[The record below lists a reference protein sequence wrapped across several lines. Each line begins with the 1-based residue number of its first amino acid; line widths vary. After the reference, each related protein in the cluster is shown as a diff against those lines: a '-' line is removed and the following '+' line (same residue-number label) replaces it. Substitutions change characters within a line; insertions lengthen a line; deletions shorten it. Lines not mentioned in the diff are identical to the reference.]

1 MKKYFLIVF
10 TIVICFHSVY
20 SQKEEN
26 NSTAQNSVDTLLFN
40 KLRYRCIGP
49 FRGGRSLAVTGVNDK
64 PNTYYFGTVGGGVW
78 KTEDGGNSWISIS
91 DSAFHSSSVGA
102 IAVAPS
108 NSNIIYTGMGEAEM
122 RGNISFG
129 DGMYKSSDAGKTW
142 KHIGLEKSY
151 AISTIIIHPQN
162 PDLVYA
168 CAMGNV
174 YGPNA
179 ERGLYRSKD
188 GGMNWERILFKNDST
203 GCISVTFDIQN
214 PNTMYAS
221 LWQAYRNH
229 HSLSSG
235 GSGCGLYK
243 STDGGNTWKNI
254 STQPGLP
261 VGLTGKITVNTSP
274 SQNKRVWAMI
284 ENEHGGLFKSDDD
297 GEHWTRTTDNRDL
310 RKRPWYFST
319 IVPDPVNA
327 NTIYVLNVDWYKST
341 DGGVTFSKMNSMHGD
356 HHDLWIDPKNPQR
369 MILGDD
375 GGATVSTD
383 GGLNWTELDI
393 PTAQFYHVNLDND
406 FPYNVYG
413 AQQDNSSIRISSAS
427 NGYDIGEKDW
437 FSVAGGEAGYIVPDP
452 NNSDI
457 TYGGEYDGQ
466 LSCYNKKS
474 DQYRSISVYPES
486 WFGSG
491 AESKQ
496 YRFNW
501 TFPIAISPHN
511 NKTIYVGSQYVHRT
525 TNGGASWETISPD
538 LTRHDPKTMKP
549 SGGPITKDN
558 TGAEVYADVFALAES
573 PVKQGVIWAGS
584 DDGYLSVTQDDGKNW
599 NRVTPAGLPDFAM
612 ISIIEPSHF
621 DAATCYVAAT
631 RYKLSDRTP
640 YLFKTND
647 YGKTWKK
654 ITGGISVGDYT
665 RVVREDPSKKGL
677 LFAGTETGVYVSF
690 DDGDHWQSFKQNLP
704 VTPIHDIQI
713 QNREHDLVLATHGRS
728 FWIMDDIT
736 PLYQLQD
743 AIKSE
748 QGFLF
753 APRKTVRAH
762 NGSYYTPQMQEGENA
777 PGGVLLRYYFK
788 HKPDSEC
795 TISFFNAAGDTVITY
810 SNLKDNKNEPIK
822 ISKEFYQDVKMVRP
836 GILPSDTGMNAFV
849 WDLRYPDATAIK
861 IGNKALIS
869 GSIAGPKVPPGNY
882 TARLAVNGKLVS
894 SQNFEVVRDPRISFS
909 DSSLQ
914 KQFLLAQKI
923 TNKMSETHAAIN
935 SIRTITKKITD
946 TSASIKDSAIV
957 KIFRTVYTP
966 LIDSL
971 KKVEEELT
979 QPKAVTDYD
988 LFNFP
993 AKLNDKLAGLKDA
1006 VLSADAEPTAQMYLV
1021 YDDLEKRVNV
1031 QLAKIKTISATLL
1044 PPVNKIV
1051 EDEKL
1056 YIVKE

>member
-1 MKKYFLIVF
+1 MKKYFLF
-10 TIVICFHSVY
+10 TLTAILLSNNGFA
-20 SQKEEN
+20 QKKQS
-26 NSTAQNSVDTLLFN
+26 NSAAQNTVDTLLFN

-64 PNTYYFGTVGGGVW
+64 PNTYYFGATGGGIW

-108 NSNIIYTGMGEAEM
+108 NSNIIYAGMGEAEM

-129 DGMYKSSDAGKTW
+129 DGVYKSSDAGKTW
-142 KHIGLEKSY
+142 KHVGLEKSY
-151 AISTIIIHPQN
+151 AISTIIFHPQN
-162 PDLVYA
+162 PDVVYI

-174 YGPNA
+174 YAPNA

-188 GGMNWERILFKNDST
+188 GGLNWERVLYKNDST
-203 GCISVTFDIQN
+203 GCISVSFDLQN
-214 PNTMYAS
+214 PNTIYAS
-221 LWQAYRNH
+221 LWQAYRNNY
-229 HSLSSG
+229 SLSSG
-235 GSGCGLYK
+235 GKGCGLYK
-243 STDGGNTWKNI
+243 STDGGTTWKDI
-254 STQPGLP
+254 SKNAGLP
-261 VGLTGKITVNTSP
+261 VGLLGKITVSVSP
-274 SQNKRVWAMI
+274 CQNKRVWAMV
-284 ENEHGGLFKSDDD
+284 ENENGGLFKSDDD
-297 GEHWTRTTDNRDL
+297 GEHWTRTTDNREL

-327 NTIYVLNVDWYKST
+327 NTIYVLNVDWFKST
-341 DGGVTFSKMNSMHGD
+341 DGGVVFTKMRSMHGD

-375 GGATVSTD
+375 GSATVSTD

-406 FPYNVYG
+406 FPYHVYG

-427 NGYDIGEKDW
+427 DGMGIGKDEW
-437 FSVAGGEAGYIVPDP
+437 FPVAGGEAGYIVPDP

-457 TYGGEYDGQ
+457 TYGGEYDGVFT
-466 LSCYNKKS
+466 CYNKKN
-474 DQYRSISVYPES
+474 DQNRTISVYPES
-486 WFGSG
+486 WFGCG

-496 YRFNW
+496 FRFNW
-501 TFPIAISPHN
+501 TFPIAISPHD
-511 NKTIYVGSQYVHRT
+511 NKTIYVGSQFVHRT
-525 TNGGASWETISPD
+525 TNGGASWGVISPD
-538 LTRHDPKTMKP
+538 LTRHEPYTLKQ

-558 TGAEVYADVFALAES
+558 TGAEVYADVFAIAES
-573 PVKQGVIWAGS
+573 PVKKGVIWAGS
-584 DDGYLSVTQDDGKNW
+584 DDGYLNVTQDDGKNW
-599 NRVTPAGLPDFAM
+599 NRVMPAGLPEFAM

-631 RYKLSDRTP
+631 RHKLNDRTP
-640 YLFKTND
+640 YLFKTTD

-654 ITGGISVGDYT
+654 ITSGITNGDYT
-665 RVVREDPSKKGL
+665 RVVREDPSHKGL
-677 LFAGTETGVYVSF
+677 LFAGTETGIYISF

-704 VTPIHDIQI
+704 VTPVHDIQI
-713 QNREHDLVLATHGRS
+713 QNRDHDLVLATHGRS

-736 PLYQLQD
+736 PLYHLQD
-743 AIKSE
+743 AMNSE
-748 QGFLF
+748 KGFLF
-753 APRKTVRAH
+753 PPRKTVKAH
-762 NGSYYTPQMQEGENA
+762 NGSYYNPQMQEGENA
-777 PGGVLLRYYFK
+777 PGGLLLRYYLK

-795 TISFFNAAGDTVITY
+795 TMSFFNAAGDTIITY

-836 GILPSDTGMNAFV
+836 GTLPVDSGMNSFV
-849 WDLRYPDATAIK
+849 WDLRYPDAKAIK
-861 IGNKALIS
+861 VGNKALIS
-869 GSIAGPKVPPGNY
+869 GSIVGPKVPPGNY
-882 TARLAVNGKLVS
+882 TAKLALNGKVIS
-894 SQNFEVVRDPRISFS
+894 SQNFEVVKDPRINFS
-909 DSSLQ
+909 DTSLQ
-914 KQFLLAQKI
+914 KQFLLAQKVTHKLSQ
-923 TNKMSETHAAIN
+923 TNEAIN
-935 SIRTITKKITD
+935 SLRTITKRIND
-946 TSASIKDSAIV
+946 ISGNMKDSAMV
-957 KIFRTVYTP
+957 KKFRTVSDP

-993 AKLNDKLAGLKDA
+993 SKLDDKLAGLKDA
-1006 VLSADAEPTAQMYLV
+1006 VLSGDAEPTAQMYLV

-1031 QLAKIKTISATLL
+1031 QIEKMKTLTTTLL
-1044 PPVNKIV
+1044 PPVNKMI